1 MYSTFFPLFITKY
14 VDTKVYSLVYGTAFL
29 LSFFVALYLGKIADR
44 YGIRKAFFVSFSL
57 TTTLLG
63 MSLTPLA
70 ETPLLA
76 LCLYSLMTISHQQ
89 ALVFYNSML
98 LSFEKKGMASGFG
111 VAMGYVGSAVALI
124 FLARYM
130 RIPYVFLQS
139 SMIFFLL
146 SLPSLLLLENPPI
159 KEKILLREIF
169 KDKRFIY
176 TVLSIL
182 SLTEVANTLIAMM
195 GIYLK
200 KVYGLV
206 DTEIYRIIGLSAVGG
221 VLGGLFFGRLID
233 RVGVYALF
241 PFGFLLWSMFLS
253 FLYIVPRDL
262 ILLIGLFGGFSLA
275 HLWTTSRVLIL
286 EAFPKA
292 QASVRLS
299 FLSLTERIASTTGL
313 FAWSFFLT
321 LTGDNY
327 KLSALLML
335 IFPLL
340 GAFLFIKR

>member
-1 MYSTFFPLFITKY
+1 M
-14 VDTKVYSLVYGTAFL
+14 VYGTAFL

-44 YGIRKAFFVSFSL
+44 YGVRKAFFVSFSL
-57 TTTLLG
+57 ATTLLG
-63 MSLTPLA
+63 TSLTPLS

-76 LCLYSLMTISHQQ
+76 LFLYSLMAISHQQ

-98 LSFEKKGMASGFG
+98 LSFEKKGIASGVG

-130 RIPYVFLQS
+130 SVPYVFLHS
-139 SMIFFLL
+139 SMIFLLL
-146 SLPSLLLLENPPI
+146 SLPSLILLENPPM

-195 GIYLK
+195 SIYLK

-206 DTEIYRIIGLSAVGG
+206 DTEIYKVIGLSAVGG
-221 VLGGLFFGRLID
+221 VLGGLFFGRLVD
-233 RVGVYALF
+233 KVGIYTLF
-241 PFGFLLWSMFLS
+241 SFGFIFWSMFLT
-253 FLYIVPRDL
+253 FLYIVPREL
-262 ILLIGLFGGFSLA
+262 ILLIGIFGGFSLA
-275 HLWTTSRVLIL
+275 HLWTTSRVLVL

-299 FLSLTERIASTTGL
+299 FLSLSERIASTSGL
-313 FAWSFFLT
+313 FVWSLFLT

-327 KLSALLML
+327 KLSALLMI